1 MQFTLRSL
9 AAAAALALGSAGA
22 FAATAGDLGTNPSY
36 AEITGYGT
44 QFGPVTFSYS
54 FTLDSATNLSDLF
67 GSLKATDESS
77 ILVTLSGPTSFST
90 TITPTLTTPKS
101 FTFSGLADGA
111 YTLSFVATPIASTF
125 AAYGGFATTV
135 AAVPE
140 PESMALVLAGLG
152 VMGMV
157 ARRRTSVRA

>member
-1 MQFTLRSL
+1 MQLSLRTL
-9 AAAAALALGSAGA
+9 ATAAALALGSVGA
-22 FAATAGDLGTNPSY
+22 FAATAGDLGVNPSY

-44 QFGPVTFSYS
+44 QFGPVTFSYT
-54 FTLDSATNLSDLF
+54 FTLDSSTDLSDLF

-77 ILVTLSGPTSFST
+77 ILVTLTGPTSFST

-101 FTFSGLADGA
+101 FSFSGLADGA
-111 YTLSFVATPIASTF
+111 YTLSFVATPISSTF

-152 VMGMV
+152 VVGLV
-157 ARRRTSVRA
+157 ARRRIAARA